1 MAKRE
6 RAVMPSSRHR
16 RESALRTILFD
27 NMLQATSVK
36 RPPAADARPVVGL
49 RINQRAWALPGHAT
63 REEDRAL
70 HALAETARR
79 CAMFVLGDAAWT

>member
-1 MAKRE
+1 
-6 RAVMPSSRHR
+6 MPSSRHR

-49 RINQRAWALPGHAT
+49 RINQRPWALPRQAE
-63 REEDRAL
+63 REEDHDLR
-70 HALAETARR
+70 ALAETARR
-79 CAMFVLGDAAWT
+79 CAMFVLGDVVWA

>member
-1 MAKRE
+1 
-6 RAVMPSSRHR
+6 MPSSRHR
-16 RESALRTILFD
+16 RESALRTILLD

-36 RPPAADARPVVGL
+36 HNARTCRPPAAEWR
-49 RINQRAWALPGHAT
+49 WAPPGHAE